1 MSTSIS
7 RVLSILDNGEQN
19 NNNNNNL
26 ELNLFK
32 EENLITLEKITSDL
46 VEVSSRV
53 LERKFVKRIEDQ
65 INDDIVDLLRTK
77 GYNVSDQTRSGSSES
92 GLQSGELDL
101 MIRRENGI
109 PLTIVESLRLK
120 SCGSKNKIIAAH
132 INKLFTKYD
141 THGLGRNF
149 MLVFGESQNFQS
161 LCKNYFQYVGELNSK
176 IGFDEKKFP
185 ITRVSLKPDLSESA
199 NIKIAISYHLHNS
212 ETRELV
218 HIILNMK

>member
-1 MSTSIS
+1 MSKFKQKADEIIKSIK
-7 RVLSILDNGEQN
+7 NGESIDS
-19 NNNNNNL
+19 L
-26 ELNLFK
+26 KSRLASTEDDWHRF
-32 EENLITLEKITSDL
+32 
-46 VEVSSRV
+46 SS
-53 LERKFVKRIEDQ
+53 KA
-65 INDDIVDLLRTK
+65 
-77 GYNVSDQTRSGSSES
+77 YNVSDQTRSGASES

-101 MIRRENGI
+101 MIRKENGI

-141 THGLGRNF
+141 THGLERNF